1 MGRRIQRFIL
11 MAMAVTFA
19 ACALPPA
26 AMGATRAPQ
35 RKSPGIAD
43 SRKNPPR
50 PPHPNMLL
58 KRGWRA
64 YHRGEL
70 GKAVALFEYGAQLY
84 PNDPSLHYDLGCL
97 YAVQKKFSLARKALR
112 AALLLNP
119 RFASAYDALGQAYE
133 QEYYF
138 DEALLFYGVATELEP
153 DNVRFLTHLAR
164 VQMRISE
171 FKGARESLRQILL
184 FDPQDTE
191 SRYLLGTLQIRAG
204 EYEQAAEQ
212 FRRVVEGQP
221 SHVMA
226 WNGLG
231 LACTRLKRFPE
242 AAQALKRAEALEPDN
257 PVTQNHLGLLAAEQQ
272 LWDQARSA
280 WESALRMSPGFA
292 PADKNLKEIL
302 TIHKE
307 SSQ

>member
-1 MGRRIQRFIL
+1 MGRVTQRFIL
-11 MAMAVTFA
+11 TITVATAL
-19 ACALPPA
+19 ACAWPSVAL
-26 AMGATRAPQ
+26 GTTRAPQ
-35 RKSPGIAD
+35 GKSPTLTDPRKSPA
-43 SRKNPPR
+43 K

-64 YHRGEL
+64 YQRGEVE
-70 GKAVALFEYGAQLY
+70 KAVSLFEYGAQLY

-138 DEALLFYGVATELEP
+138 DEALLFYGAATEMEPQNVKFLE
-153 DNVRFLTHLAR
+153 HLAR
-164 VQMRISE
+164 VQMRIAE

-184 FDPQDTE
+184 FAPEDLE
-191 SRYLLGTLQIRAG
+191 SRYRLGTLQIRAG
-204 EYEQAAEQ
+204 EHEEAAEQ

-221 SHVMA
+221 AHVMA

-231 LACTRLKRFPE
+231 LAYTRLKRFPE
-242 AAQALKRAEALEPDN
+242 AAQALRKAEALEPDN

-272 LWDQARSA
+272 LWDQARDA
-280 WESALRMSPGFA
+280 WERALKMSPGFT
-292 PADKNLKEIL
+292 PADKNLKEFL